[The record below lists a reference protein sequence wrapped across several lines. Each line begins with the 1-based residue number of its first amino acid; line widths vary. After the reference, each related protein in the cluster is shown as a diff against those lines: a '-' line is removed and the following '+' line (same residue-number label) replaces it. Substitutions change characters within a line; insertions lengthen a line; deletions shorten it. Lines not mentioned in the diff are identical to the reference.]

1 MHNLPKW
8 SSARFLKWSD
18 HFGDIMHKKVYISL
32 TEDFIQLSYL
42 TLYFTIH
49 NSSNLDMGL
58 VKLAFGVSKL
68 TN

>member
-1 MHNLPKW
+1 
-8 SSARFLKWSD
+8 
-18 HFGDIMHKKVYISL
+18 MHKKVYISL